1 MFNRHLQQWPQL
13 KVIKGTEYQHVNVYK
28 DISNDW
34 NDADICIFTSLLVSG
49 LENVKHL
56 IFVEQHVRETLLNIT
71 GICTTG
77 KK

>member
-1 MFNRHLQQWPQL
+1 M
-13 KVIKGTEYQHVNVYK
+13 KVIEGTENQHVDKYK
-28 DISNDW
+28 EISNDW
-34 NDADICIFTSLLVSG
+34 NYAAICIFTLLLVSC

-56 IFVEQHVRETLLNIT
+56 IFVAQHVYETLLNIT